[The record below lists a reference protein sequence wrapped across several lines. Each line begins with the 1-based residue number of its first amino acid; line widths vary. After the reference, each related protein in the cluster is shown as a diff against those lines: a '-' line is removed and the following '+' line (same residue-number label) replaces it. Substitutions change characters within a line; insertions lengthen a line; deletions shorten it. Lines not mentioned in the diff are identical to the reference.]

1 MIAIVTDSTSYI
13 TRKEAQQLGVHLVP
27 VTYTVDGRPFNELHV
42 DQNGAF
48 EQLIAQGKELRTA
61 QTPLATF
68 LSTFEELLAQGYD
81 ILCITLSSRLSG
93 TYSTASMAARELQSE
108 RIHLVDSRSVAG
120 GALELV
126 RSAASKI
133 QQGQRVQ
140 EIAEALR
147 KEREKIGIAFTVS
160 DMGPLRKSGRLRM
173 ARASIG
179 TVLNIRPILRVIDG
193 GVICIG
199 AVRGRYEMLRRLIDE
214 VPDAARRLIVH
225 HIADEKTAYRLVRE
239 LQARFPHVPI
249 EVRPGGPVLAIHLGL
264 GVAGIV
270 WTCE

>member
-27 VTYTVDGRPFNELHV
+27 ITYTVDGRPFNELHV

-68 LSTFEELLAQGYD
+68 LSTFEELLSQGYD
-81 ILCITLSSRLSG
+81 ILCITISSRLSG
-93 TYSTASMAARELQSE
+93 TYSTASLAARELHSE
-108 RIHLVDSRSVAG
+108 RIHLLDSRCVAG
-120 GALELV
+120 GTLELI
-126 RSAASKI
+126 RSAASQI
-133 QQGQRVQ
+133 QQGRSAQA
-140 EIAEALR
+140 IADALR
-147 KEREKIGIAFTVS
+147 AEREKIGIAFTVS
-160 DMGPLRKSGRLRM
+160 DMGPLRRSGRLR
-173 ARASIG
+173 AVRASIG

-193 GVICIG
+193 GVISVG
-199 AVRGRYEMLRRLIDE
+199 AVRGRYEMLRRLIAE
-214 VPDAARRLIVH
+214 VPASAKHLTVH
-225 HIADEKTAYRLVRE
+225 HIADEKTAYQLVRE
-239 LQARFPHVPI
+239 LQARFAHVPI
-249 EVRPGGPVLAIHLGL
+249 EVRPGGPVLGIHLGL